1 MPSSQIFTRDFLF
14 ITLTNFFIFIG
25 FNMTNTAIPLY
36 ISSLGAPDA
45 IAGFSV
51 TIVTLATLFTRPVSG
66 YLLDTY
72 GRKAFLV
79 VGIAALGACFGL
91 YALISVVELVL
102 FVRFLQGIAWGVT
115 STTTTTIVADNLPRE
130 RFAEGMGY
138 FALSTA
144 LAVAIGP
151 ALSIGMFENI
161 GAHPLF
167 ILAAA
172 FSFIAFGMS
181 LFQHTL
187 TRSELAAA
195 RNNLARSVEKSNE
208 SVSIPS
214 AAPTTDTTNTSQTPA
229 RKSFTVSR
237 IQALFEPRA
246 YVAAGA
252 MFFVNCAFGA
262 IMSFIALHAMAQG
275 VENIW
280 LYFTSYAVVT
290 LISRPLTGKLID
302 AKGFWTPGLASLVC
316 IILTLILIGLS
327 HTLTMFILAGVLGGL
342 GMGTAM
348 GVFQTMAVSK
358 VEPTRRGAATSTY
371 MLGFDTGIGAGALIA
386 GVIAGAIG
394 YANMFYCMAAF
405 PACALVLA
413 FILGKQRFE

>member
-1 MPSSQIFTRDFLF
+1 MSAKQIFTRDFMF

-36 ISSLGAPDA
+36 VSSLGAPDA
-45 IAGFSV
+45 VAGFSV
-51 TIVTLATLFTRPVSG
+51 TLVTIATLFVRPISG

-72 GRKAFLV
+72 GRKIFLV
-79 VGIAALGACFGL
+79 AGVAALGACFGI
-91 YALISVVELVL
+91 YALLSVVELVL
-102 FVRFLQGIAWGVT
+102 VVRFLQGVAWGIT

-151 ALSIGMFENI
+151 ALSIGMFENV

-167 ILAAA
+167 VLAAA

-187 TRSELAAA
+187 TRRELASALNAVA
-195 RNNLARSVEKSNE
+195 RQVTESSSSSSASTRMFSAERIKS
-208 SVSIPS
+208 
-214 AAPTTDTTNTSQTPA
+214 
-229 RKSFTVSR
+229 
-237 IQALFEPRA
+237 LFEPRA
-246 YVAAGA
+246 FLAAGA

-262 IMSFIALHAMAQG
+262 IMSFIALHALAQG

-280 LYFTSYAVVT
+280 MYFTSYAIVT
-290 LISRPLTGKLID
+290 LISRPATGKLID
-302 AKGFWTPGLASLVC
+302 EKDYWIPGIAALICL
-316 IILTLILIGLS
+316 ILTLVLIGLS
-327 HTLTMFILAGVLGGL
+327 HTLMMFIFAGVLGGL

-371 MLGFDTGIGAGALIA
+371 MLGFDTGIGVGALIA
-386 GVIAGAIG
+386 GVLASAIG
-394 YANMFYCMAAF
+394 YANMFYCMTAF
-405 PACALVLA
+405 PAAALMLA
-413 FILGKQRFE
+413 LFLGKKRFQ